1 MGKELHLY
9 GNIILPGGKD
19 KYFFTIE
26 LNKKGDGISFD
37 NTLKGHRILKQINIG
52 RINMKN
58 EFVKEEWDTY
68 HFVDGKFR
76 EKIHEKWIDKG
87 KDDVINGTIFRQVW
101 EIPTPG
107 WINKMLIKLNDFLWN
122 SKDSLN
128 SKTVIER
135 IKRDSK
141 KLNEFSLKI
150 NKRN

>member
-1 MGKELHLY
+1 
-9 GNIILPGGKD
+9 
-19 KYFFTIE
+19 
-26 LNKKGDGISFD
+26 
-37 NTLKGHRILKQINIG
+37 
-52 RINMKN
+52 MKN